1 MRPAIIVAILLASCS
16 QQEPTQNVGPT
27 DGAAPQ
33 AGFGSAWDMQSSDEG
48 AALVIADARGSAAL
62 RLFCPAGARK
72 LLVNVPGFNP
82 IGSEE
87 RLSFGQGGEVL
98 ALVADPSGDS
108 ARGGVTGEGP
118 LPGNLVALLSGQV
131 AASYGAQ
138 VSGPHPTPPAALVDA
153 FASACTG
160 GTSSEGAAPSRISDG
175 SPAPAD
181 PPSSPARGSPCLV
194 QDGKA
199 VPANAIRGVGTEPFW
214 GVRVQGRCVTYS
226 HPDDQAGT
234 RVWTKFS
241 GSKTNGT
248 WSGSLGGKPFVM
260 RTRPQAGCSDGMSDR
275 RYPIAVSLTV
285 GGEQRS
291 GCAEPL

>member
-1 MRPAIIVAILLASCS
+1 MRTASIAAILLASCT
-16 QQEPTQNVGPT
+16 QQEPAQNLQSPSGVAP
-27 DGAAPQ
+27 GAP
-33 AGFGSAWDMQSSDEG
+33 SPWDLQSSGEG
-48 AALVIADARGSAAL
+48 AALVIADSRGVAAL
-62 RLFCPAGARK
+62 RLFCPTGARK
-72 LLVNVPGFNP
+72 LLVNVPAFNP

-87 RLSFGQGGEVL
+87 RLSFGRGGEAV
-98 ALVADPSGDS
+98 ALVADPSGDP

-118 LPGNLVALLSGQV
+118 VPHNLLALLSGEV

-153 FASACTG
+153 FASACSDA
-160 GTSSEGAAPSRISDG
+160 TSSEGAPPARTTDG

-181 PPSSPARGSPCLV
+181 PASGPAGESPCLV

-214 GVRVQGRCVTYS
+214 GVKVQGRCVTYS

-241 GSKTNGT
+241 GSTTNGT
-248 WSGSLGGKPFVM
+248 WTGSLRGNPFVV
-260 RTRPQAGCSDGMSDR
+260 RTRPQPGCSDGMSDR